1 MVASGAAV
9 KADRIRKHKRNKDL
23 GPQLGDAAVQ
33 E

>member
-9 KADRIRKHKRNKDL
+9 KADRIRKHKRDKDL
-23 GPQLGDAAVQ
+23 GPRSADAAVQ